1 VIALLWN
8 VVHLVRLHVLT
19 LFLLMLKLIPL
30 YPARQHSPGL
40 QSTEEGTSLAATNM
54 YKYLPQ
60 HTIVKIVFTRT
71 CLACHF
77 PTAEPGS
84 RTSFVSHHFPSSS
97 TTRSMPPSA
106 LVHVTEFLF
115 SQLLCRTRA
124 PCCQMWHTLWNTQ
137 CHNGIPS
144 EPHLVHKLHD
154 LRKRLAVC
162 QRG

>member
-84 RTSFVSHHFPSSS
+84 RTSFVSLVDHAFHPAISSGPRNS
-97 TTRSMPPSA
+97 ISVLSA
-106 LVHVTEFLF
+106 AL
-115 SQLLCRTRA
+115 SYSCSLLPDVA
-124 PCCQMWHTLWNTQ
+124 HALEHAVPQWH
-137 CHNGIPS
+137 P
-144 EPHLVHKLHD
+144 V
-154 LRKRLAVC
+154 
-162 QRG
+162 